1 MKVDTSTMT
10 ECISLSVER
19 HQTDGSR
26 CLPGIWNMVTT
37 GLTELED
44 YSETMKI
51 VAIASLGIGPI

>member
-1 MKVDTSTMT
+1 MT